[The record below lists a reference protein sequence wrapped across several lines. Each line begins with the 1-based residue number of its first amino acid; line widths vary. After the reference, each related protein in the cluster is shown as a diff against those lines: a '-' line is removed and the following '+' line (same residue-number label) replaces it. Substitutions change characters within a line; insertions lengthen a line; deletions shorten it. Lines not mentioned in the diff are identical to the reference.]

1 MNAFKKII
9 LASLVIGTAVFVK
22 IAYFPS
28 NETPKT
34 SQETTTPKTETKP
47 EEILRPKEKT
57 PESFVYVYFITQDK
71 NDDESYKIAKQP
83 YDKNAKT
90 AETQLE
96 AAIKAL
102 LKGPDYKEKKQGF
115 YSEIPKGV
123 KLLSIQETDNKVI
136 INLNE
141 AFEQGGGTDS
151 LYKRLYQLIKTTS
164 KNTKKEVFLDIEG
177 KRADVFGGEG
187 IMLTQPLTEKSLDE

>member
-1 MNAFKKII
+1 MNTFKKII
-9 LASLVIGTAVFVK
+9 LASLVITTAAFVK

-28 NETPKT
+28 TETPKT
-34 SQETTTPKTETKP
+34 SQETITPTTETKP
-47 EEILRPKEKT
+47 QEVLRQKDKVSET
-57 PESFVYVYFITQDK
+57 FVNVYFITQDK

-83 YDKNAKT
+83 YDKTAKT
-90 AETQLE
+90 ELE

-123 KLLSIQETDNKVI
+123 KLLSIKETDKRVI

-164 KNTKKEVFLDIEG
+164 KNTKKEVFLNIEG

>member
-9 LASLVIGTAVFVK
+9 LASLVIGTVAFVK

-34 SQETTTPKTETKP
+34 SQETATPTSETKP
-47 EEILRPKEKT
+47 QEVLRPKEQA
-57 PESFVYVYFITQDK
+57 PESFVDVYFITQDK

-83 YDKNAKT
+83 YDKTAKT
-90 AETQLE
+90 ELE

-123 KLLSIQETDNKVI
+123 KLLSIKETENKVF

-151 LYKRLYQLIKTTS
+151 LYKRLYQLIKTSS

-187 IMLTQPLTEKSLDE
+187 IMLTQPLTEKSLGE